1 MGVGSPRPGGCYRS
15 AGVQGS
21 VPEFV
26 YDISSGRLALLFM
39 FAALAAV
46 LTGLLVVKP
55 ILRIFFGTG
64 PDFNQNV
71 NFGSA
76 GFNLFYG
83 LLLGLLTV
91 SAYQNNERVRQAI
104 LSEATAI
111 GSLYAGMRSYPEPV
125 QSEVQALL
133 RDYVLFTIN
142 ADWKA
147 HRQGAILDGGDH
159 RAEAVRQRLAAFE
172 PRTDG
177 QIVLHAAMIASYQ
190 DFTEARQG
198 RLAGVITEIPDVLW
212 YAVLVGALISVIL
225 FIMLKMRPHQQFLLG
240 TITSVFLGV
249 ILFVIVSLDDPLRGE
264 QGIGPDALVL
274 LWERQMVWDEGPAWS
289 LAGGGDG

>member
-1 MGVGSPRPGGCYRS
+1 
-15 AGVQGS
+15 
-21 VPEFV
+21 VPDFV
-26 YDISSGRLALLFM
+26 YDISVGPSLRLLFARAPGPRSGRAS
-39 FAALAAV
+39 
-46 LTGLLVVKP
+46 VVKP
-55 ILRIFFGTG
+55 VLRIFFGTG

-71 NFGSA
+71 SFGGA

-104 LSEATAI
+104 LAEATAI

-133 RDYVLFTIN
+133 RDYVLFTVH
-142 ADWKA
+142 ADWDA
-147 HRQGAILDGGDH
+147 HRQGRILDGGDH
-159 RAEAVRQRLAAFE
+159 RAEAVRQRLSAFE
-172 PRTDG
+172 PRTNG
-177 QIVLHAAMIASYQ
+177 QIVLHHAMIAAYQ

-212 YAVLVGALISVIL
+212 YAVMVGALVSVLL
-225 FIMLKMRPHQQFLLG
+225 FVMLKMRPHQQFLLG
-240 TITSVFLGV
+240 TITSFFLGV

-264 QGIGPDALVL
+264 QGLGPNAL
-274 LWERQMVWDEGPAWS
+274 RPA
-289 LAGGGDG
+289 LGAADGVGRGAGLEPCGGGGG

>member
-1 MGVGSPRPGGCYRS
+1 MPD
-15 AGVQGS
+15 
-21 VPEFV
+21 FV
-26 YDISSGRLALLFM
+26 YQIPAAQLALLFSVV
-39 FAALAAV
+39 AVGAV

-55 ILRIFFGTG
+55 VLRIFFGTG
-64 PDFNQNV
+64 PEFNQNV

-91 SAYQNNERVRQAI
+91 SAYQNNERVRQAV

-125 QSEVQALL
+125 QSDVQGLL
-133 RDYVLFTIN
+133 RDYVLFTIH
-142 ADWKA
+142 ADWTA
-147 HRQGAILDGGDH
+147 HREGRILDGGDH
-159 RAEAVRQRLAAFE
+159 RVEAVRQRLAAFE
-172 PRTDG
+172 PATSG
-177 QIVLHAAMIASYQ
+177 QVVLHQAMIGAYQ

-198 RLAGVITEIPDVLW
+198 RLAGVITKIPDVLW
-212 YAVLVGALISVIL
+212 YAVLVGALVSVLL

-240 TITSVFLGV
+240 TITSFFLGV

-274 LWERQMVWDEGPAWS
+274 LWERQMVWDEGPDWS
-289 LAGGGDG
+289 LAGGGGG